1 MYILIMK
8 QNKNKIEKDRKKQK
22 TYIITMEA

>member
-1 MYILIMK
+1 MYVLIMK

-22 TYIITMEA
+22 SYIITMEA